1 MTNLFL
7 NHFYNSI
14 SLESSLDLKDIQ
26 EIDSKLGF
34 ILPND
39 YKEIVKVL
47 NGFEGTI
54 SNSYIVFWSVNE
66 VIELNEGYGVDDFAP
81 GIFLF
86 GSDGGNQAYGFDVRD
101 DEMRII
107 TIPFIVMDID
117 DIEIC
122 GEDMNEFYQF
132 LLDV

>member
-1 MTNLFL
+1 MTNSFL
-7 NHFYNSI
+7 NHFHNSI
-14 SLESSLDLKDIQ
+14 SLESSLDLKVIQ

-47 NGFEGTI
+47 NGFEGSI

-66 VIELNEGYGVDDFAP
+66 LIELNEGYGVNDFAP

-122 GEDMNEFYQF
+122 GEDMNEFYQY
-132 LLDV
+132 LLNV